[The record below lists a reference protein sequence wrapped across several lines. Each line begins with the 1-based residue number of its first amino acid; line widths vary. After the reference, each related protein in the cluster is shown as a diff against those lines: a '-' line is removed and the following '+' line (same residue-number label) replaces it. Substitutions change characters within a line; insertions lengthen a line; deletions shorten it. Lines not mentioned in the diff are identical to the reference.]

1 MFNCNRGLVLPPAR
15 EQQQR
20 PQSPGNDWL
29 TSLSLR
35 YLLDIH
41 FQAGPPVFW
50 GAPKPACSEPPHK
63 METESIDIWTLTQS
77 EKPAAAAIN
86 KIMSYGRHLI
96 EMQSTAGPRHFA
108 LSLMDETGRDN
119 KRVSH
124 LLTKE
129 TIDSNR

>member
-41 FQAGPPVFW
+41 FQAGPPVFLG
-50 GAPKPACSEPPHK
+50 GA
-63 METESIDIWTLTQS
+63 ETGLFW
-77 EKPAAAAIN
+77 AAPQNGNGIN
-86 KIMSYGRHLI
+86 RHLD
-96 EMQSTAGPRHFA
+96 T
-108 LSLMDETGRDN
+108 DT
-119 KRVSH
+119 V
-124 LLTKE
+124 
-129 TIDSNR
+129 